1 MNFEQL
7 FAAFSNTRVAIL
19 GDVMLDTYWWGS
31 VDRISPEAPVPV
43 VALKRKELR
52 VGGAANVALNTASLG
67 AKTTM
72 ISVIG
77 ADSDGEQLLQLL
89 QEKNIDT
96 QYIKAVANRV
106 TTNKT
111 RVMSRNQQMMR
122 LDAEITTDIDPAT
135 EDIMLE
141 QVKQCIATQQPQIL
155 ILEDYN
161 KGVLTPRI
169 IKEVIALCKANGVVT
184 AVDPKKKNFLAY
196 QGVTIF
202 KPNLKE
208 VKEGLNLAVDTIDLS
223 SLKEIHHSLQQHLQ
237 HEVSLITLSEKGVF
251 YQDAGS
257 HRIIPTHIR
266 NIADVSGAG
275 DTVIAV
281 TSLCYAA
288 TKDMHLAAEMA
299 NIAGG
304 LVCEEV
310 GTAAINKER
319 LLQECELLLGE

>member
-89 QEKNIDT
+89 QEKHIDT
-96 QYIKAVANRV
+96 QYIKAVASRV

-135 EDIMLE
+135 EDILLE

-208 VKEGLNLAVDTIDLS
+208 VKEGLNLSVDTIDLS
-223 SLKEIHHSLQQHLQ
+223 SLKEIHQSLQQHLQ

-251 YQDAGS
+251 YQDASS

-319 LLQECELLLGE
+319 LLQECELLLGA

>member
-7 FAAFSNTRVAIL
+7 FTGFQSIRVAIL

-43 VALKRKELR
+43 VALKNKELR

-72 ISVIG
+72 ISIIG
-77 ADSDGEQLLQLL
+77 ADTDGEQLLQLL
-89 QEKNIDT
+89 KEKQIDT
-96 QYIKAVANRV
+96 SYIRSVSNRV

-111 RVMSRNQQMMR
+111 RIMSRNQQMMR
-122 LDAEITTDIDPAT
+122 LDAEITTDIDEAT
-135 EDIMLE
+135 ENILIE
-141 QVKQCIATQQPQIL
+141 QVKNCLDQQQPQVL
-155 ILEDYN
+155 IFEDYN
-161 KGVLTPRI
+161 KGVITERI
-169 IKEVIALCKANGVVT
+169 IQVVT
-184 AVDPKKKNFLAY
+184 TMCKERNVIIAVDPKKKNFLSY
-196 QGVTIF
+196 KEVTIF

-208 VKEGLNLAVDTIDLS
+208 VKEGLNLSVDHIDLS
-223 SLKEIHHSLQQHLQ
+223 SLQQIHERLQQHLHHQ
-237 HEVSLITLSEKGVF
+237 ISLITLSEKGVF
-251 YQDAGS
+251 YQDETS
-257 HRIIPTHIR
+257 HKIIPTHIR

-288 TKDMHLAAEMA
+288 TRDMHLAAEMA

-304 LVCEEV
+304 LVCEQV
-310 GTAAINKER
+310 GTAAIDRNR
-319 LLQECELLLGE
+319 LLEECEVLLGE

>member
-7 FAAFSNTRVAIL
+7 FADFSNTRVAIL

-72 ISVIG
+72 IAVIG
-77 ADSDGEQLLQLL
+77 ADADGEQLIQLL

-96 QYIKAVANRV
+96 QYIKKAANRV

-122 LDAEITTDIDPAT
+122 LDAEITTDIDT
-135 EDIMLE
+135 ETENVLLE
-141 QVKQCIATQQPQIL
+141 QVKLCIEIQKPQVL

-169 IKEVIALCKANGVVT
+169 IKEVIALCKAKNIIT

-196 QGVTIF
+196 HGVTIF

-208 VKEGLNLAVDTIDLS
+208 VKEGLNLLTDTIDLS
-223 SLKEIHHSLQQHLQ
+223 SLKQIHATLQEHLQ
-237 HEVSLITLSEKGVF
+237 HTISLITLSEKGVF
-251 YQDAGS
+251 YQDETV